1 MPTIE
6 EIYKSKGY
14 TDEAIAAIKPLLD
27 DPKLRGV
34 LEEEFTRLGQE
45 VTSYKTEN
53 ENWSKWHEE
62 TAKPTLALYE
72 QDVTNVKAD
81 NASLKER
88 LRLAEEGGFVPRRT
102 EPTTTI
108 TPTTTTTSTEPAFDP
123 KKHNLVTTAD
133 VERFAQAEGR
143 AIAMSADIL
152 EEYRY
157 LTGGKSLI
165 DYTATTSDGRM
176 LKGMSALREEA
187 VAAKQPIDQYVA
199 KKFDFEGKRNAIAE
213 KQRLAVEEGIRAD
226 ERAKTIAKYGEPGQ
240 RPMMPS
246 TDPFIPRP
254 REGNEGKQPWDR
266 GTDNERKAERVQR
279 AMQTQLRSV
288 Q

>member
-6 EIYKSKGY
+6 EIYKAKGY

-45 VTSYKTEN
+45 VTSFKTEN

-72 QDVTNVKAD
+72 QDVTNAKAD

-88 LRLAEEGGFVPRRT
+88 LRLAEEAGFAPRRT
-102 EPTTTI
+102 ETQPT
-108 TPTTTTTSTEPAFDP
+108 TPTTPASGTEAFDP

-133 VERFAQAEGR
+133 VQRFADLEGQ
-143 AIAMSADIL
+143 AIAMNSDL
-152 EEYRY
+152 NEEYRH
-157 LTGGKSLI
+157 LSGGKSLI
-165 DYTATTSDGRM
+165 DYQMTTSDGRT
-176 LKGMSALREEA
+176 LKGMTALRQEA
-187 VAAKQPIDQYVA
+187 IQAKTPLDQYVS
-199 KKFDFEGKRNAIAE
+199 KKFDFSGMRNAIAE
-213 KQRLAVEEGIRAD
+213 KQRAAAEKAIRDD
-226 ERAKTIAKYGEPGQ
+226 ERAKVMQQNFQPGQ
-240 RPMMPS
+240 APLMPS
-246 TDPFIPRP
+246 RDPFIPRP

-266 GTDNERKAERVQR
+266 GTDNERRAERVQR